1 MNSDV
6 TGSYSYS
13 SSYSLRTFFS
23 LIVVLA
29 VTIAL
34 AAIPLTAQTDT
45 GSLRGKVTD
54 PSGAVIQGASI
65 TAIAAD
71 GKKNTVTTN
80 HSGVY
85 EIKGLVP
92 GKYTVSAVAK
102 GFAVDNEVDVNVP
115 AGPAQSFDIALGI
128 EVEQQSVTVQDE
140 ANQVGLSPTENSS
153 AVVIKGKDLEALSDD
168 PDELQS
174 ELEALAGPSAGPNG
188 GQIYIDGFTG
198 GQLPPKS
205 SIREIRVNSD
215 PFSAEYDK
223 LGYGRIEI
231 FTKPGTDSYHG
242 RAFFNEDN
250 SALNSKNPFVSSEP
264 SYHSEIYDGNLGG
277 PLGKKASFF
286 LSAQRRNIND
296 ISAIN
301 ALVAD
306 PTFTDPSGIPFTQAI
321 PNPSTRTNISPRI
334 DYQISKNNT
343 LTARYQFEQEKE
355 NNEGIGQTSLASLGY
370 NEVETENTLQVS
382 DSQVL
387 SNSVVNETR
396 FQYLRDKDNLRSQ
409 DSDPMTQVLGFFSS
423 GGNSKGSNLDLAD
436 NYELQNYTSI
446 AHGKHFINFGV
457 RERIEQDS
465 NFANSDFNGVFTFPS
480 LAAYNVTQAGL
491 LAGQTPAQSRA
502 ACLTLA
508 LNPQT
513 AQCGA
518 SQFSITAG
526 QPSIANTYADTG
538 LYADD
543 TWRARRNIT
552 ISYGLRWETQNQIHD
567 HGDFAPRVGLAWG
580 LGGKNGSPKTVLRA
594 GSGIFYDRF
603 KQEYL
608 VNAQRLNGI
617 TQQEMVVNSPDC
629 YPDPSTCPAT
639 TTSPTV
645 YRVSPDLRAPYI
657 IQSAASVERQI
668 AKGATVAVTYLNSR
682 GVHQF
687 LSENINAPLPG
698 TFNPADPASGTRP
711 LGASTG
717 NVYQYV
723 SEGLFKQNQIIANV
737 RYSMGAKLSLF
748 GFYVLNYS
756 NADAATAASFPSNQY
771 DLAQDYGRSTF
782 DVRHRA
788 FIGGSITLPERF
800 NLFPFIVINSGT
812 PFNVT
817 VGQDLNGDSI
827 FNDRPG
833 LVSTNTCSTV
843 AVNANIVCSPWG
855 TFNST
860 PAPGDRLAPINT
872 GTGPANATLN
882 LRLSRT
888 FGFGPETKGGSG
900 GQRGGGM
907 GGGRRGGGGPG
918 GGLGPGG
925 LNGGGG
931 GGNPFAMGGSG
942 HRYSLTFSISAR
954 NLFNSENLAPPVGD
968 LNSSRFGQS
977 IQIAGGPFSSQTAS
991 RRLDMQVAFSF

>member
-13 SSYSLRTFFS
+13 SSYSLKALFS

-29 VTIAL
+29 ITIAL
-34 AAIPLTAQTDT
+34 TSIPSTAQTDT

-54 PSGAVIQGASI
+54 PSGAVIPGASI

-71 GKKNTVTTN
+71 GKKTTTTTN
-80 HSGVY
+80 HSGIY
-85 EIKGLVP
+85 EIKGLAP

-215 PFSAEYDK
+215 PFSAQYDK

-231 FTKPGTDSYHG
+231 FTKPGTDKYHG
-242 RAFFNEDN
+242 RFFFNEDN
-250 SALNSKNPFVSSEP
+250 SALNSRNPFVTSEP

-286 LSAQRRNIND
+286 LDAQRRNIND
-296 ISAIN
+296 IDAIN

-306 PTFTDPSGIPFTQAI
+306 PTFTNPTGIPFAEAV
-321 PNPSTRTNISPRI
+321 PNPSTRTNISPRF
-334 DYQISKNNT
+334 DYQVSKNNT

-355 NNEGIGQTSLASLGY
+355 NNEGIGQTALSSLGY

-409 DSDPMTQVLGFFSS
+409 SSDPMTQVLGFFTS
-423 GGNSKGSNLDLAD
+423 GGNSKGSNLDLTD

-446 AHGKHFINFGV
+446 AHGKHFINFGI

-502 ACLTLA
+502 ACLA
-508 LNPQT
+508 VAVNPQT

-518 SQFSITAG
+518 SQFSITTG
-526 QPSIANTYADTG
+526 LPTVSNTYADTG

-543 TWRARRNIT
+543 TWRARRNLT
-552 ISYGLRWETQNQIHD
+552 INYGLRWETQNQIHD
-567 HGDFAPRVGLAWG
+567 HSDFAPRVGLAWG
-580 LGGKNGSPKTVLRA
+580 LGGKGSSPKTVIRA

-608 VNAQRLNGI
+608 INAERLNGI
-617 TQQEMVVNSPDC
+617 TQQETLVNSPDC
-629 YPDPSTCPAT
+629 YPDPATCPAT
-639 TTSPTV
+639 ATSPTV
-645 YRVSPDLRAPYI
+645 YQVSPNLRAPYT
-657 IQSAASVERQI
+657 IQTAASVERQV
-668 AKGATVAVTYLNSR
+668 AKATTVSVTYLNSR

-698 TFNPADPASGTRP
+698 TFNPADPTSGTRP
-711 LGASTG
+711 LGASAG

-723 SEGLFKQNQIIANV
+723 SEGTFKQNQLIANV
-737 RYSMGAKLSLF
+737 RFSMGARLSLF
-748 GFYVLNYS
+748 GFYVLNYA
-756 NADAATAASFPSNQY
+756 NADAASTSSFPSNQY
-771 DLAQDYGRSTF
+771 DLAQDYGRSVF

-788 FIGGSITLPERF
+788 FIGGSINLPERF

-812 PFNVT
+812 PFDVT

-833 LVSTNTCSTV
+833 LVSTATCSTV
-843 AVNANIVCSPWG
+843 AVNANTVCSPWG
-855 TFNST
+855 TFNAS
-860 PAPGDRLAPINT
+860 PAPGDRLAPINS

-888 FGFGPETKGGSG
+888 FGFGAETKGGGSG
-900 GQRGGGM
+900 GPRGMG

-942 HRYSLTFSISAR
+942 RRYSLTFSISAR

-991 RRLDMQVAFSF
+991 RRLDMQVSFSF